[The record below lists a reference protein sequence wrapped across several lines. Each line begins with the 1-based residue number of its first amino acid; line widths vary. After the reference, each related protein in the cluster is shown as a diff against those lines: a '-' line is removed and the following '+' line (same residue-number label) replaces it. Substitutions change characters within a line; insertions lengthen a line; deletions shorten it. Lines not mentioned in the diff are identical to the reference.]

1 MPTYKNCFELV
12 KEVRQGINEYD
23 DALASGEETGAY
35 RNETLIKYINDAT
48 RELFALIAKRRP
60 NEFLKEV
67 SLTGANS
74 VFTLPGNFGKL
85 VLFRDANG
93 LKVHPM
99 FQDERKSSGMQG
111 SGRLYYQKGRTL
123 VLDKDGIADAYT
135 LIYKTKPRDLHQGK
149 AFAVGTGTI
158 TLDPKLA
165 PKIADH
171 YVGMF
176 MENVTADWAAE
187 ITAYTAARVATTGQT
202 SAVADFYALVPEI
215 PEWAHHLISPRA
227 IIMGKLNG
235 LTKDKLT
242 KGELDSYQNLLLT
255 AFREFCGQEE
265 DTDWEEMFTSFEP
278 KAGGIFL
285 E

>member
-23 DALASGEETGAY
+23 DALASGDETGAY
-35 RNETLIKYINDAT
+35 RNETLIKYINDAI

-67 SLTGANS
+67 SLTGVNS
-74 VFTLPGNFGKL
+74 VFALPSNFGKL
-85 VLFRDANG
+85 VLFRDVNG
-93 LKVHPM
+93 LKVYPM
-99 FQDERKSSGMQG
+99 FQDERRAAGMQG
-111 SGRLYYQKGRTL
+111 SDRLYYQKGRTL
-123 VLDKDGIADAYT
+123 VLDKEGVTDAYT

-149 AFAVGTGTI
+149 AFAVATGNL
-158 TLDPKLA
+158 TLDSKFA

-176 MENVTADWAAE
+176 LENVTADWAAE

-202 SAVADFYALVPEI
+202 STASDFYALVPEI
-215 PEWAHHLISPRA
+215 PEWAHHLIAPRA
-227 IIMGKLNG
+227 VIMGKLNG

-242 KGELDSYQNLLLT
+242 KAELESYQNMLLS
-255 AFREFCGQEE
+255 AFREFCTPDE

-278 KAGGIFL
+278 KAGGILF
-285 E
+285 